1 MALGVAGAALTTAE
15 EGAGLPGA
23 GGGGAGVELLGVA
36 GVGANVEAAD
46 VLGNGFALGSTMAE
60 AGGGVPVKPA
70 GFALEAARSSGVN
83 PEPAEPPSS
92 RGKISTI

>member
-23 GGGGAGVELLGVA
+23 GGGRAGVELFGVA
-36 GVGANVEAAD
+36 GAGANVEAAE
-46 VLGNGFALGSTMAE
+46 VFGKGFAFGSTIAE
-60 AGGGVPVKPA
+60 AGGGVPEKPA
-70 GFALEAARSSGVN
+70 GFALEAARSSGVS

-92 RGKISTI
+92 RG